1 MSRHGAHRE
10 LDRMFYLK
18 TPNMDYAMEMGEI
31 SFGKF
36 YSYGGITMLKNLLT
50 ICEKDSKLLSQIQIK
65 DDQNVSYNPEEFLD
79 TLTGLEIVDNG

>member
-10 LDRMFYLK
+10 WDRMFYLN
-18 TPNMDYAMEMGEI
+18 TPNRDYPMEMGEI

-50 ICEKDSKLLSQIQIK
+50 ICEKDSKLLSEIQIK
-65 DDQNVSYNPEEFLD
+65 DDQNVLYNPEEFLD

>member
-1 MSRHGAHRE
+1 MQWRWVK
-10 LDRMFYLK
+10 YLLE
-18 TPNMDYAMEMGEI
+18 NSI
-31 SFGKF
+31 H
-36 YSYGGITMLKNLLT
+36 

>member
-65 DDQNVSYNPEEFLD
+65 DDRNNTDTAEEFVDMLSN
-79 TLTGLEIVDNG
+79 LKVVDNG